1 MISHTLLL
9 ARAHEDIVEVD
20 LKEGVKKKL
29 EDVIEAHPALRKT
42 LGFALQTVIP
52 SDVELC
58 DIDAVRVD
66 DKGNLRPVISRHVDI
81 ILPLEVDE
89 ARKLEEKLNEL
100 IPLSKTKKRAKRK
113 RLPLHSWWPHYYSYV
128 ISAGSR

>member
-20 LKEGVKKKL
+20 LKEGVKKKI

-66 DKGNLRPVISRHVDI
+66 DKGNLRLVISRHVDI

-113 RLPLHSWWPHYYSYV
+113 RLPLHSWWPDYYSYV

>member
-29 EDVIEAHPALRKT
+29 EDMSEAHPALRKT

-66 DKGNLRPVISRHVDI
+66 DKGNLRLVISRHVDI

-113 RLPLHSWWPHYYSYV
+113 RLPLHSWWPDYYSYV

>member
-1 MISHTLLL
+1 LISHTLLL

-66 DKGNLRPVISRHVDI
+66 DKGNLRLVISRHVDI

-89 ARKLEEKLNEL
+89 ARRLEEELN
-100 IPLSKTKKRAKRK
+100 
-113 RLPLHSWWPHYYSYV
+113 
-128 ISAGSR
+128 